1 MPERIPNP
9 KREWLV
15 WLTADNAF
23 RQNTGRTTTIP
34 AEATAY
40 SYASART
47 QVVAAALKVWPG
59 GQPPMVMVRTLDP
72 GIPPSVAAQLYTK
85 AIDEASA
92 AMVADREIADW
103 THPVPVGGLPEE
115 PDFVPASLV
124 ELVGAA
130 RNRHF
135 KAEFALRDADI
146 SRDVDPAVAEFYRAE
161 GALDAVEDQWQA
173 QMRSDR

>member
-1 MPERIPNP
+1 MSNTTH
-9 KREWLV
+9 EWLV
-15 WLTADNAF
+15 WDYASGEFHTASN
-23 RQNTGRTTTIP
+23 GRTAVSIAASRFTY
-34 AEATAY
+34 AEARAI
-40 SYASART
+40 
-47 QVVAAALKVWPG
+47 VVAAALADWPDG
-59 GQPPMVMVRTLDP
+59 CPSAVMIRALDP
-72 GIPPSVAAQLYTK
+72 TVPPSAAAQLYTK
-85 AIDEASA
+85 AINEAIA
-92 AMVADREIADW
+92 AMVADREIAGW